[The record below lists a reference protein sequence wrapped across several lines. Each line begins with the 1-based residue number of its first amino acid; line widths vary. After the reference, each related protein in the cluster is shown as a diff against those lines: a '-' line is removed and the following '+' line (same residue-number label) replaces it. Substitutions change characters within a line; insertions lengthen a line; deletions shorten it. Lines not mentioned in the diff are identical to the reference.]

1 MYVDQRN
8 RLRFQLLLHEINDLL
23 TMMAQGSMRHRFG
36 LYRVRENVYAA
47 SGKAD
52 VRRRA
57 ACIAFTLMVAIKL
70 AGQAFPAGIYVFAF
84 QRILNGHEMS
94 ADQRKQGAKYG

>member
-1 MYVDQRN
+1 MPAWG
-8 RLRFQLLLHEINDLL
+8 E
-23 TMMAQGSMRHRFG
+23 
-36 LYRVRENVYAA
+36 
-47 SGKAD
+47 AD

-57 ACIAFTLMVAIKL
+57 ACIKFTLMVAIKPV
-70 AGQAFPAGIYVFAF
+70 GYAFLEGIFLSAF